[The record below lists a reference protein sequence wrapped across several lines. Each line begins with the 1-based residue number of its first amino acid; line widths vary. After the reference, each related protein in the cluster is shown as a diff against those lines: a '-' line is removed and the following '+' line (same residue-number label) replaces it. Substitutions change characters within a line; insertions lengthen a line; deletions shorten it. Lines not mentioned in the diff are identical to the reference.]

1 MTGRPSVAG
10 EVPVIICDPRTGE
23 SYINPRRL
31 NYRQFWVESDDVT
44 LAADGEQTVP
54 LTAIRGAGLLSGDV
68 ELYALAAKATG
79 KFAVSFN
86 LQGISRR
93 LMNRPVEA
101 SLVLGHGAFPA
112 QLHETIFIRAG
123 DPIEVTVLDLSGS
136 KNDIKL
142 VGEGQQ
148 FLSALTPEEEHQV
161 KTKPSKHQF
170 WLTHKDSSE
179 VTIPA
184 GLSADVAFLIPSDAH
199 FHAYDF
205 RWRASGACS
214 IEIREGDK
222 SMMSTHDY
230 MDARLIAGTLELGT
244 TGNPGFSG
252 GLLPAASTVRP
263 MPRGHLFQ
271 PRTEVTVRV
280 RNDDPNHALKFSGA
294 FYGQKLFY
302 RVAPNGLDDLVLA
315 RLLGGG
321 R

>member
-1 MTGRPSVAG
+1 MIGRPSVAG

-54 LTAIRGAGLLSGDV
+54 MTAIRGAGLLSGDV

-112 QLHETIFIRAG
+112 QLHESIFIRAG
-123 DPIEVTVLDLSGS
+123 DPIEVTVLDLSS
-136 KNDIKL
+136 DSNTIKL

-148 FLSALTPEEEHQV
+148 FLAPLTPDEEMQV
-161 KTKPSKHQF
+161 RTKPSKHQF
-170 WLTHKDSSE
+170 WLTHKDNSQES
-179 VTIPA
+179 IAA
-184 GLSADVAFLIPSDAH
+184 GGTADIKFLIPSDAY

-214 IEIREGDK
+214 LEIREGDK

-230 MDARLIAGTLELGT
+230 MDSRLLAGTLELGT
-244 TGNPGFSG
+244 TGHPGFSG

-271 PRTEVTVRV
+271 PRAEVTVRV
-280 RNDDPNHALKFSGA
+280 RNDDANNAITFSGA

-302 RVAPNGLDDLVLA
+302 KLHPTLDDLAIA
-315 RLLGGG
+315 RMLGG